1 MRNKLVLALLMMAL
15 VTSSAFTLDVKGHA
29 PKFQEDRPETVYINQ
44 MLADAFNDALNGL
57 KEDLKDINPK
67 PEELIKSWGDAG
79 VFASHG
85 ATQRAYGGYKHFAVT
100 VGPMVGLRLPGSPF
114 TIMDE
119 MDGMLD
125 KLSDEQDMR
134 LGFNP
139 QIFNINAGVNTS
151 KFFMK
156 NLYLGL
162 HLGFMKLDNLMDG
175 FSFSTFSIGAT
186 ANYQLIPTV
195 SLAKV
200 VIWRGVNV
208 GSGLI
213 YQGTKIS
220 AGLKLDTINEPIS
233 SPIGSGNLKIDPA
246 LTLDFNIKTVVIP
259 MEVNTAV
266 RLLWFLNIPLGVG
279 LDLGFGKSDLKIG
292 MDADI
297 TPVFGDYKVKDHG
310 DLSVNAGGA
319 MSPSVFNLKL
329 MTGIGLNFG
338 PVVLDI
344 PVTFYLNNGYSIGIS
359 LGFIW

>member
-1 MRNKLVLALLMMAL
+1 MRNKLILSLLMTALLTTA
-15 VTSSAFTLDVKGHA
+15 AFALDVDGYA
-29 PKFQEDRPETVYINQ
+29 PVVTGGGAYVDEVNKA
-44 MLADAFNDALNGL
+44 LSDAFNRAKKVLN
-57 KEDLKDINPK
+57 DNLKDINSK
-67 PEELIKSWGDAG
+67 PEKLIKSWGDAG

-114 TIMDE
+114 TIIDE

-125 KLSDEQDMR
+125 KLSDEQDMK

-139 QIFNINAGVNTS
+139 QILNINAGVNTS
-151 KFFMK
+151 KFLLK
-156 NLYLGL
+156 DLYLGL
-162 HLGFMKLDNLMDG
+162 HFGVMKLDNLIEG

-186 ANYQLIPTV
+186 ANYQLVPPI

-200 VIWRGVNV
+200 VLWRGVNV
-208 GSGLI
+208 GSGFI
-213 YQGTKIS
+213 YQGTKIN
-220 AGLKLDTINEPIS
+220 AGLKLDTINESIN
-233 SPIGSGNLKIDPA
+233 SPVGGGNLKIDPT

-279 LDLGFGKSDLKIG
+279 LDLGLGKSDLDIG
-292 MDADI
+292 LDTKI
-297 TPVFGDYKVKDHG
+297 TPELGGDYKVKEG
-310 DLSVNAGGA
+310 DLHVNAGGD
-319 MSPSVFNLKL
+319 MSPSAFNLKL